1 MFLRSLN
8 YFSLDKCWVECS
20 GRCCRCWHPAAPP
33 PASFCFCIINTNLS
47 PAMHR
52 PSVRGY
58 TLLPT
63 RPARVTSD
71 EKLFKILRYFLSIVP
86 DLYGCAD
93 QVQTMEPISEL
104 SKIQAVNWTE
114 PRDPLSHPT
123 GREERPYFDQ
133 NCSPVEAWHSAF
145 SFVGLR
151 AFLVQT
157 STASCMLAN

>member
-1 MFLRSLN
+1 
-8 YFSLDKCWVECS
+8 
-20 GRCCRCWHPAAPP
+20 
-33 PASFCFCIINTNLS
+33 
-47 PAMHR
+47 MHR

-104 SKIQAVNWTE
+104 SKIQAVN
-114 PRDPLSHPT
+114 
-123 GREERPYFDQ
+123 
-133 NCSPVEAWHSAF
+133 
-145 SFVGLR
+145 
-151 AFLVQT
+151 
-157 STASCMLAN
+157 